1 MKKTILI
8 FFLSSLICGCLL
20 PLGNKQPTKTIY
32 VLGDQIKFSESSL
45 KKIPIR
51 IWITKTE
58 SSSLID
64 SRKILFSRETSS
76 RGEYQLA
83 SWAEPPP
90 TRFTELLEQ
99 AFTNSQAFKAVF
111 VGSNLAQADVALD
124 TKILEF
130 YHDAAITPPLV
141 RVQVSAILLTLQSR
155 NVIAKNTFEKNL
167 VIEENNV
174 QGAVAGFDRAIEEII
189 NEILIWST
197 VQKNHSANS
206 KNDA

>member
-1 MKKTILI
+1 MKKIILI
-8 FFLSSLICGCLL
+8 FLISGLICGCLL

-64 SRKILFSRETSS
+64 SRKILFSRGTSS

-90 TRFTELLEQ
+90 ARFTELLEQ
-99 AFTNSQAFKAVF
+99 AFTNSQVFKSVF
-111 VGSNLAQADVALD
+111 VGSNLVQADVALD

-130 YHDAAITPPLV
+130 YHDAAIKPPLV
-141 RVQVSAILLTLQSR
+141 RVQVSTILLNLQSR
-155 NVIAKNTFEKNL
+155 NIIAKNTFEKNL

-174 QGAVAGFDRAIEEII
+174 KGAVAGFDRAIEEII
-189 NEILIWST
+189 SEIITWTSL
-197 VQKNHSANS
+197 QKLHTSN
-206 KNDA
+206 